1 LDRKEDAGRG
11 KSRIDGVL
19 HGRRGGFL
27 LEASGEISPD
37 HYVHG
42 RWEIIP
48 ARGTMHKTPAITIT
62 YAIGVIPDFFA
73 TP

>member
-1 LDRKEDAGRG
+1 MAKACVNSDSYGIKRL
-11 KSRIDGVL
+11 S
-19 HGRRGGFL
+19 
-27 LEASGEISPD
+27 
-37 HYVHG
+37 
-42 RWEIIP
+42 